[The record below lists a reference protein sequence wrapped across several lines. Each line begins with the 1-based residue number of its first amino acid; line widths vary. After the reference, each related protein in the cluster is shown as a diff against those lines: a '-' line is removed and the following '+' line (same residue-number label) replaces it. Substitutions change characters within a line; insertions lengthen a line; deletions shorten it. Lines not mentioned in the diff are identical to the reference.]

1 MSTVP
6 VCRCRRHAR
15 RRARA
20 AGFSLLEVLVA
31 LIILSIGLLGLAAL
45 QAFSIKANQ
54 SANYRTQATALAY
67 DLIDRMRANRNDV
80 IAGRYYSGYTSAP
93 GNCPDAGGSAP
104 SSGTAAR
111 DLYDW
116 KCAIRTQLPQGEGEV
131 RMPGGTV
138 IVAIRWTDAR
148 WAEGA
153 DGITE
158 FTLTSAL

>member
-1 MSTVP
+1 MSTVA
-6 VCRCRRHAR
+6 RSR
-15 RRARA
+15 RRSAHRGA
-20 AGFSLLEVLVA
+20 SGFSLLEVLVA

-67 DLIDRMRANRNDV
+67 DLIDRMRANRNEL
-80 IAGRYYSGYTSAP
+80 IAGRYYTGYTAAP
-93 GNCPDAGGSAP
+93 GNCPDAGGSPPA
-104 SSGTAAR
+104 SSAAAR
-111 DLYDW
+111 DVYDW
-116 KCAIRTQLPQGEGEV
+116 KCAIRAQLPQGEGAV

-138 IVAIRWTDAR
+138 VVAIRWTDAR

-153 DGITE
+153 DGTTE

>member
-1 MSTVP
+1 MSGG
-6 VCRCRRHAR
+6 RSALRRH
-15 RRARA
+15 

-31 LIILSIGLLGLAAL
+31 LVILSIGLLGLAAL

-80 IAGRYYSGYTSAP
+80 IAGRYFSSYGNAP
-93 GNCPDAGGSAP
+93 GSCPDAGGSAP
-104 SSGTAAR
+104 TSGTAAR

-116 KCAIRTQLPQGEGEV
+116 KCAIKMQLPLGEGAV
-131 RMPGGTV
+131 RMPGGSV
-138 IVAIRWTDAR
+138 VVAIRWTDAR
-148 WAEGA
+148 WAEGSDA
-153 DGITE
+153 STE

>member
-1 MSTVP
+1 MPSP
-6 VCRCRRHAR
+6 
-15 RRARA
+15 
-20 AGFSLLEVLVA
+20 GS
-31 LIILSIGLLGLAAL
+31 ILAEPGEAGLLGLAAL

-80 IAGRYYSGYTSAP
+80 IAGRYYTGFGSAP
-93 GNCPDAGGSAP
+93 GNCPDTGGSAP
-104 SSGTAAR
+104 TSGTAAR

-116 KCAIRTQLPQGEGEV
+116 KCAIRQQLPLGEGAV
-131 RMPGGTV
+131 RMPGGSV
-138 IVAIRWTDAR
+138 VVAIRWTDAR

-153 DGITE
+153 GASTE

>member
-1 MSTVP
+1 MNAASF
-6 VCRCRRHAR
+6 RRGR
-15 RRARA
+15 TRPA

-31 LIILSIGLLGLAAL
+31 MIILSIGLLGLAAL

-67 DLIDRMRANRNDV
+67 DLIDRMRANRNEL
-80 IAGRYYSGYTSAP
+80 IAGNYYTNYGSSRG
-93 GNCPDAGGSAP
+93 GCPDTGGTPP
-104 SSGTAAR
+104 STGAAAR

-116 KCAIRTQLPQGEGEV
+116 KCAIQSQLPQGDGAV

-138 IVAIRWTDAR
+138 VVAIRWTDAR

-153 DGITE
+153 DGTTE